1 MDKRTHPETGW
12 VNVYSVGRFAGFRS
26 VLEPFPVCTM
36 QSIDISTERHC
47 KNTTSFLNYGQN
59 MQKNID
65 MTEQTPTTVHRKK
78 ELDDDIYSRILTAQR
93 QLNADSRAGKRYQCR
108 FIKLDPTL

>member
-1 MDKRTHPETGW
+1 MGECLFRRKVRRLPPLGAIPNLYYAVNRYQYRTTLQKY
-12 VNVYSVGRFAGFRS
+12 NF
-26 VLEPFPVCTM
+26 
-36 QSIDISTERHC
+36 
-47 KNTTSFLNYGQN
+47 FLNYGQN

-78 ELDDDIYSRILTAQR
+78 ELNDDIYSRILTAQR

>member
-1 MDKRTHPETGW
+1 
-12 VNVYSVGRFAGFRS
+12 
-26 VLEPFPVCTM
+26 
-36 QSIDISTERHC
+36 
-47 KNTTSFLNYGQN
+47 

-65 MTEQTPTTVHRKK
+65 MSEQTPTTVRRKK

-93 QLNADSRAGKRYQCR
+93 QLNADSRAGKRYQCL